1 MSVRRSLQ
9 PVVATLL
16 LVALVACG
24 GDDPAGLNVTAG
36 PLSARIDG
44 VVYTAVSA
52 FAVNS
57 GGIVGV
63 GASNLSG
70 EGLGFAFQGSTT
82 GTYTIGPSIPTTAN
96 ITFGSDVWSA
106 GPGTGSGS
114 VVVTTL
120 TTTRVAG
127 TFAFEVVSTTG
138 TPAMRS
144 ITEGTFDITY

>member
-1 MSVRRSLQ
+1 MSLRRSLRS
-9 PVVATLL
+9 VLATLL
-16 LVALVACG
+16 LVTLVACG
-24 GDDPAGLNVTAG
+24 GDDPAGPDLTAG

-57 GGIVGV
+57 GGIVAV

-70 EGLGFAFQGSTT
+70 EGLGFGFQGSTT

-96 ITFGSDVWSA
+96 ITTGSDVWSA

-114 VVVTTL
+114 VVITTL
-120 TTTRVAG
+120 TSTRVAG

-138 TPAMRS
+138 TPANRS
-144 ITEGTFDITY
+144 ITEGTFDVDF